1 LNSPVLPLIN
11 SSVLPLIKPNTPS
24 YVTLLGLNP
33 TAGLTTLSLF
43 NSIGT
48 FPSFL
53 IVTVTKTALPAP
65 GAKAPPVIFKLTLV
79 LAPAKNP
86 ET

>member
-1 LNSPVLPLIN
+1 V
-11 SSVLPLIKPNTPS
+11 
-24 YVTLLGLNP
+24 YVTSPGSNP
-33 TAGLTTLSLF
+33 TAGSTTLSFF

-65 GAKAPPVIFKLTLV
+65 GATAPPVIFKLTLV

-86 ET
+86 VT